1 MQILDQPI
9 WTNDWSYFA
18 TWRDGIFAV
27 VSLLF
32 IVLLIIWWRQQT
44 AHWFR
49 VTMGTLLLALL
60 FSISSYYLFVV
71 PVHFADCPNGCPGW
85 RGYPRPVAQVTADG
99 MIQLAAIDFALNTLL
114 LWLLWLGAFLLWRL
128 LGVTFQWERRSQQA
142 RLLFVL
148 SFVIL
153 PWALLPR
160 ILTPPQPTITG
171 EELRLTTNAG
181 RAAEFTYRITGL
193 WIQRLAVEDVKVL
206 QPEGEANLE
215 SVNRVGSQVCLR
227 GYTYFFIPWRRYR
240 IDLDGIGRTALRLT
254 ELPLTERCWAS

>member
-9 WTNDWSYFA
+9 WTNNWSYFA

-44 AHWFR
+44 IQWFR
-49 VTMGTLLLALL
+49 VTMGALLLALL

-71 PVHFADCPNGCPGW
+71 PVHFAGCPGGCPGW
-85 RGYPRPVAQVTADG
+85 RGYPRPIAQVAADNT
-99 MIQLAAIDFALNTLL
+99 IQLAAVDFALNTLW
-114 LWLLWLGAFLLWRL
+114 LWLLWLGAFLFWRL
-128 LGVTFQWERRSQQA
+128 LGLAFQWERRSQQA

-148 SFVIL
+148 GFAIL

-160 ILTPPQPTITG
+160 VLTPPQPTIIG
-171 EELRLTTNAG
+171 EELRLTINAG

-193 WIQRLAVEDVKVL
+193 WIQRLAVEDVKVI

-254 ELPLTERCWAS
+254 ELPLTQECWAS

>member
-1 MQILDQPI
+1 MTQQPV
-9 WTNDWSYFA
+9 WTTQWSYFA
-18 TWRDGIFAV
+18 TWQDGVFAV

-44 AHWFR
+44 TRWFR
-49 VTMGTLLLALL
+49 LTVSALLLALVL
-60 FSISSYYLFVV
+60 SISSYYLFVV
-71 PVHFADCPNGCPGW
+71 PVHFAGCVDGCPGW
-85 RGYPRPVAQVTADG
+85 RGYPRPIAQIDVDG
-99 MIQLAAIDFALNTLL
+99 SVHLAFLDFVLNTLW
-114 LWLLWLGAFLLWRL
+114 LWLLWLLAFLLWRL
-128 LGVTFQWERRSQQA
+128 LGLAFQWEKRSQQV
-142 RLLFVL
+142 RFLFTL
-148 SFVIL
+148 GVIVL

-160 ILTPPQPTITG
+160 VLTPPQPVITG

-193 WIQRLAVEDVKVL
+193 WVQRLAVEDVKVF

-215 SVNRVGSQVCLR
+215 TVNRVGSQVCLR

-254 ELPLTERCWAS
+254 ELPLSEQCWE